1 MAPQRI
7 DIPGGTNTMTSNP
20 LTLYCNKCNSSLA
33 TSDMMMLATVTP
45 THTNV
50 AIRKDKT
57 DAAYATIRKV
67 PNPNPKKVAFCPYS
81 ILCKQCS
88 DHVGTINIFE
98 ETSLICF
105 KIENVH
111 FRRGYELIKGKKLK
125 DIKENLIKNGLE
137 DVYISQLRNEFAE
150 TVKNARKPSQPLV
163 YCDSHLSEN
172 DILSLTKDRPREYQK
187 ELFLQALQRN
197 TLVYLPTGSGKTLIA
212 AMVLN
217 CMKKLNPDKLMVFLV
232 DRIPLVYQQS
242 DYINQQVPDLRVE
255 ILAGDIGRFSG
266 NKAHWMATVQAL
278 LENKIDLLVMT
289 SQILLNLMAE
299 KCTILSMSD
308 ISLIVF
314 DEAHHCL
321 GNHSYNQIMRDFYK
335 KTDDKFK
342 PLVLALT
349 ASPAGTDKLE
359 TTRDNLETL
368 LSNLCACARMPL
380 HSGDLELY
388 CNRPETSYKVI
399 PLNSKQT
406 QLQSDIERYLNS
418 ITSLIEEE
426 AKSPNAMDGLKV
438 LSQCYRGALRKLVE
452 RCHGDKTRIKGLTMA
467 QHAMQI
473 LSVAEVNNI
482 LGLDYA
488 VECFEECIKRLQTAS
503 SPLERLKKKL
513 VGSLQSLEILESSI
527 SELSRVSSLFNSSD
541 RYKCLVDELKTFTR
555 QVEQDKTSR
564 GIIFVKMRKTAYKLC
579 EHLRRETDIC
589 QRLNPA
595 FLVGHG
601 QGGDGM
607 DWRGEQEE
615 ILKKFRS
622 GDVKLLVSTSVLEEG
637 LDVPACNQI
646 IRFDSTLTL
655 RSIVQGRGRAARR
668 PNSQF
673 VVICSDAKEETLARD
688 AIRKEANMEKAM
700 QELNANTCDPV
711 QALSFGCQ
719 IKKPDFSRDQ
729 VQESTAESME
739 FQPTAEEHDMGNDF
753 SVETLTVNERRES
766 LASRGPRKRRKNYVP
781 RIAITIHNDVFG
793 DESKQVGLLTDY
805 FKVYFKVKSIKTG
818 ESMEMTKTKDET
830 SDRKHTSTCVRL
842 ELEPSE
848 QGQFNNKD
856 KFFGYVAE
864 SWCSRPRELLTQ
876 TKRLWLRRDD
886 TSQKHKDYKP
896 VMVIKP
902 DVMSLGYFR
911 SESQYYQHW
920 PIVDS
925 KLENIRIA
933 FQHDLK
939 TVLICFTVPNSRSQ
953 FMADLYK
960 LHFHYNELQEYIL
973 VNRPRSSET
982 DLYLSLR
989 HPPRM
994 FKAKSFVK
1002 KDQDLD
1008 DDDNTFEDWYFDDDS
1023 GFDCDNIE
1031 FTSDSEDSET
1041 LDNVYSTADNSK
1053 EGEKRD
1059 NDSLLTSTDIPS
1071 IDDVVNWERVIEIE
1085 DSRDSFGSCFTY
1097 NFTFKAS
1104 EWNNLKDVLATIS
1117 KYDRKVFYA
1126 SITNSLARLPQ
1137 IFIPDELPFDVK
1149 YATQCVLH
1157 SYPFIRGRITSKFN
1171 HLLGSKPEK
1180 VVQLALARLGSVL
1193 ERNSFC
1199 DPEEN
1204 FESLLKETKVA
1215 GRSGISKQLLPSQ
1228 CAMIKRMVI
1237 TPTRLLFF
1245 PPEVMLKNRVLR
1257 NFDTDQFLCANVR
1270 DEDFSSLSSAA
1281 GVIDKILERLQT
1293 TLDNGVMAGGQR
1305 FLYLGSSNS
1314 QLRNHG
1320 CWFVRPRPYREE
1332 IRQWM
1337 GDFSS
1342 IR

>member
-1 MAPQRI
+1 MA
-7 DIPGGTNTMTSNP
+7 SNP
-20 LTLYCNKCNSSLA
+20 LTLYCNECNISLA
-33 TSDMMMLATVTP
+33 TSDMMMLATVPP
-45 THTNV
+45 TQTHV
-50 AIRKDKT
+50 AIRKDKE
-57 DAAYATIRKV
+57 DAAYATIRKI
-67 PNPNPKKVAFCPYS
+67 PNTNPKNVAFCPYKFV
-81 ILCKQCS
+81 CKQCN
-88 DHVGTINIFE
+88 DHVGNICIVE
-98 ETSLICF
+98 ANSLVCF
-105 KIENVH
+105 KIDKVH
-111 FRRGYELIKGKKLK
+111 FRRGYEQIKGKKLK
-125 DIKENLIKNGLE
+125 YIKEKLIQNGLE
-137 DVYISQLRNEFAE
+137 VVNVSQLRNEFAE
-150 TVKNARKPSQPLV
+150 TVNNARKSSQPLV
-163 YCDSHLSEN
+163 YCDTHLSEN

-242 DYINQQVPDLRVE
+242 DYIKYQIPDLRVE
-255 ILAGDIGRFSG
+255 ILAGDIGRFPG
-266 NKAHWMATVQAL
+266 DKARWVTTVQAL

-289 SQILLNLMAE
+289 SQILLNLMDE
-299 KCTILSMSD
+299 ECPVLSMSD

-359 TTRDNLETL
+359 TTRDNLEIL
-368 LSNLCACARMPL
+368 LTNLCACARMPL
-380 HSGDLELY
+380 RSRDLEWY

-426 AKSPNAMDGLKV
+426 AKSPNALDGLKV
-438 LSQCYRGALRKLVE
+438 LSQLYRGALRKLIE
-452 RCHGDKTRIKGLTMA
+452 RCHGDKTRLKGLA
-467 QHAMQI
+467 IAEHAMQI
-473 LSVAEVNNI
+473 LSVNEVNNI
-482 LGLDYA
+482 LGHEYA
-488 VECFEECIKRLQTAS
+488 VECFEECINQLQTAT
-503 SPLERLKKKL
+503 SPMERLKKTL
-513 VGSLQSLEILESSI
+513 VGSSESLKLLESSI
-527 SELSRVSSLFNSSD
+527 SGLSRVSNLFSPSD
-541 RYKCLVDELKTFTR
+541 RYKCLVDELNTFSR

-579 EHLRRETDIC
+579 ERLRRETEIC

-601 QGGDGM
+601 QGSDGM

-615 ILKKFRS
+615 ILKKLRS

-646 IRFDSTLTL
+646 IRFDSRLTL
-655 RSIVQGRGRAARR
+655 RAIVQGRGRAARR

-673 VVICSDAKEETLARD
+673 VVICSDDREETLARET
-688 AIRKEANMEKAM
+688 IRKEANMEKAM
-700 QELNANTCDPV
+700 QELNVITRDTL
-711 QALSFGCQ
+711 QAKSFDCQ
-719 IKKPDFSRDQ
+719 LKKPDFSTDQ

-739 FQPTAEEHDMGNDF
+739 FQPADEEHDMGNDF
-753 SVETLTVNERRES
+753 SVETLTVNERGES
-766 LASRGPRKRRKNYVP
+766 LASGGPPKRRKNYVP
-781 RIAITIHNDVFG
+781 RIAITVHNVVFG
-793 DESKQVGLLTDY
+793 DQSKQEGLLTDY
-805 FKVYFKVKSIKTG
+805 FEKNFMVKSIKKG
-818 ESMEMTKTKDET
+818 ESMEIRKTTDET
-830 SDRKHTSTCVRL
+830 SDRKPTSRCVRL

-856 KFFGYVAE
+856 KFFGYVAQ
-864 SWCSRPRELLTQ
+864 SWCSRPRESVTQ
-876 TKRLWLRRDD
+876 TKHFWLRRDD
-886 TSQKHKDYKP
+886 TQKHKDNKP
-896 VMVIKP
+896 VLVIKP

-911 SESQYYQHW
+911 SESQYCQHW
-920 PIVDS
+920 PIVNS
-925 KLENIRIA
+925 KLQNIRIA

-939 TVLICFTVPNSRSQ
+939 TVLIWFTVANPRSQ
-953 FMADLYK
+953 FKADLYK
-960 LHFHYNELQEYIL
+960 LQIHYNELQEYIL
-973 VNRPRSSET
+973 VNRPRSSEI

-1002 KDQDLD
+1002 KDQDVI
-1008 DDDNTFEDWYFDDDS
+1008 DDDNVFEDWYYGEDHYDS
-1023 GFDCDNIE
+1023 GVDHDNIE
-1031 FTSDSEDSET
+1031 EFTSESEDSDDDVNT
-1041 LDNVYSTADNSK
+1041 AADNSK
-1053 EGEKRD
+1053 EGEKPD
-1059 NDSLLTSTDIPS
+1059 HESLLTSTDIAS

-1085 DSRDSFGSCFTY
+1085 DSRDSFGLCFNY
-1097 NFTFKAS
+1097 NFTFKAG
-1104 EWNNLKDVLATIS
+1104 EWNDLQDLLATIA
-1117 KYDRKVFYA
+1117 KYDKKVFYA
-1126 SITNSLARLPQ
+1126 SVIKSDARLPE
-1137 IFIPDELPFDVK
+1137 IFIPNELPFNVK

-1171 HLLGSKPEK
+1171 HLLSSKPEK

-1193 ERNSFC
+1193 EENNFC

-1204 FESLLKETKVA
+1204 FESLLKETNVA
-1215 GRSGISKQLLPSQ
+1215 GTSGISNQLLPSQ
-1228 CAMIKRMVI
+1228 CAMIKRMVV

-1245 PPEVMLKNRVLR
+1245 PPEVMSKNRVIR

-1270 DEDFSSLSSAA
+1270 DEDFSRLSSAA

-1320 CWFVRPRPYREE
+1320 CWFVRPHPYHPEE
-1332 IRQWM
+1332 IREWM

>member
-1 MAPQRI
+1 MA
-7 DIPGGTNTMTSNP
+7 SNH

-33 TSDMMMLATVTP
+33 TSDMMMLAAVPP
-45 THTNV
+45 THTHV
-50 AIRKDKT
+50 AIRKDKE
-57 DAAYATIRKV
+57 DAAYETIRKI
-67 PNPNPKKVAFCPYS
+67 PNANPKKAAFSPYR
-81 ILCKQCS
+81 ILCKKCN
-88 DHVGTINIFE
+88 DHVGTISIIE
-98 ETSLICF
+98 ENSLICF

-111 FRRGYELIKGKKLK
+111 FRRGYEQIKGKKLK
-125 DIKENLIKNGLE
+125 YIKEKLIQNGLE
-137 DVYISQLRNEFAE
+137 LVNVSQLRNEFAE
-150 TVKNARKPSQPLV
+150 TLNNARKSSRPLV

-172 DILSLTKDRPREYQK
+172 DILSLTKDSPREYQK

-242 DYINQQVPDLRVE
+242 DYIKNQVPDLRVE
-255 ILAGDIGRFSG
+255 ILAGDIGRFPG
-266 NKAHWMATVQAL
+266 DKEPLVATVQAL

-299 KCTILSMSD
+299 ECPILRMSD

-335 KTDDKFK
+335 KTHDKFK

-368 LSNLCACARMPL
+368 LSNLSACARMP
-380 HSGDLELY
+380 SRSTDLERY

-406 QLQSDIERYLNS
+406 QLQSHFEQYLKS

-426 AKSPNAMDGLKV
+426 SKSPKALDGLKV
-438 LSQCYRGALRKLVE
+438 LSQFYRGALRKLIE
-452 RCHGDKTRIKGLTMA
+452 RCHGDKTRIKGLA
-467 QHAMQI
+467 IAEHAMQI

-482 LGLDYA
+482 LGHDYA
-488 VECFEECIKRLQTAS
+488 VECYEECIKQLKTAT
-503 SPLERLKKKL
+503 SPMERLKKKL
-513 VGSLQSLEILESSI
+513 LGSSVSLELLESSI
-527 SELSRVSSLFNSSD
+527 SGLSRVSNLFNASD
-541 RYKCLVDELKTFTR
+541 RYKCLVDELKKFTR
-555 QVEQDKTSR
+555 QVEQDITSR

-579 EHLRRETDIC
+579 ERLRKETEIC

-601 QGGDGM
+601 QGSDGM
-607 DWRGEQEE
+607 EWKGEQEE

-646 IRFDSTLTL
+646 IRFDSRLTL
-655 RSIVQGRGRAARR
+655 RAIVQGRGRAARR

-673 VVICSDAKEETLARD
+673 VVICSDATEETLARE

-700 QELNANTCDPV
+700 QELNVITRDPL
-711 QALSFGCQ
+711 QAKSFDCRL
-719 IKKPDFSRDQ
+719 KKPNFSRNQ
-729 VQESTAESME
+729 VQESTAESVE
-739 FQPTAEEHDMGNDF
+739 FQPEDEEHDMGNDF
-753 SVETLTVNERRES
+753 SVETLTVNERGES
-766 LASRGPRKRRKNYVP
+766 LASGGPTKRRKNYVP
-781 RIAITIHNDVFG
+781 RIAITVHNVVFA
-793 DESKQVGLLTDY
+793 DESKPVGHLTDY
-805 FKVYFKVKSIKTG
+805 FKENFEVKSIKKG
-818 ESMEMTKTKDET
+818 ESMEMTKTTDET
-830 SDRKHTSTCVRL
+830 SDRKHTPRSVRL
-842 ELEPSE
+842 ELEPSK

-864 SWCSRPRELLTQ
+864 SWCSRSKELLTQ
-876 TKRLWLRRDD
+876 TKQLWLCRDD
-886 TSQKHKDYKP
+886 TSQKNKDYKP

-911 SESQYYQHW
+911 SESQYCQHW

-982 DLYLSLR
+982 HLYLSLR

-1002 KDQDLD
+1002 KDKDVD
-1008 DDDNTFEDWYFDDDS
+1008 HDDNDFEDWYFDNDDYDS
-1023 GFDCDNIE
+1023 GFDFDNID
-1031 FTSDSEDSET
+1031 FTSDSEDSEA
-1041 LDNVYSTADNSK
+1041 LDDGVYSTADNSK
-1053 EGEKRD
+1053 EGDTLD
-1059 NDSLLTSTDIPS
+1059 NESLLTSTDIAG
-1071 IDDVVNWERVIEIE
+1071 IDDVINWERVIEIE

-1097 NFTFKAS
+1097 NFTFKPG
-1104 EWNNLKDVLATIS
+1104 EWNDMKDVLATIA
-1117 KYDRKVFYA
+1117 KYDKKVFYA
-1126 SITNSLARLPQ
+1126 SVTNSLARLPE
-1137 IFIPDELPFDVK
+1137 ISISNELPFDVK

-1157 SYPFIRGRITSKFN
+1157 SYPFIRGRITWKFN
-1171 HLLGSKPEK
+1171 HLLSSKPEK
-1180 VVQLALARLGSVL
+1180 VVQSALEKLGSIL
-1193 ERNSFC
+1193 ERTSFC
-1199 DPEEN
+1199 DPEAK
-1204 FESLLKETKVA
+1204 FESLLEETNVTGA
-1215 GRSGISKQLLPSQ
+1215 SGILKHFLPSE
-1228 CAMIKRMVI
+1228 CAMIKRMVV

-1245 PPEVMLKNRVLR
+1245 PPEVMSKNRVLR
-1257 NFDTDQFLCANVR
+1257 HFNTDQFLCANVR
-1270 DEDFSSLSSAA
+1270 DEDFSKLSSAA
-1281 GVIDKILERLQT
+1281 GIIDKILERLQT

-1320 CWFVRPRPYREE
+1320 CWFVRPHPYHPEE
-1332 IRQWM
+1332 IREWM

>member
-1 MAPQRI
+1 MA
-7 DIPGGTNTMTSNP
+7 SNL

-33 TSDMMMLATVTP
+33 TSDMMMLATVPP
-45 THTNV
+45 TQTHV
-50 AIRKDKT
+50 AIRKDKEN
-57 DAAYATIRKV
+57 AAYATIRKI
-67 PNPNPKKVAFCPYS
+67 PNANPKKVAFCPYR
-81 ILCKQCS
+81 ILCKQCN
-88 DHVGTINIFE
+88 DHVGTISIVE
-98 ETSLICF
+98 ENSLICF

-111 FRRGYELIKGKKLK
+111 FRRGYEQIKGRKLK
-125 DIKENLIKNGLE
+125 YIKKELIQNGLE
-137 DVYISQLRNEFAE
+137 VVNVSQLNELAE
-150 TVKNARKPSQPLV
+150 TVNNRRKSSQPLV
-163 YCDSHLSEN
+163 YCDTHLSED
-172 DILSLTKDRPREYQK
+172 DILSLTEDSPREYQK

-217 CMKKLNPDKLMVFLV
+217 CMKKVNPDKLMVFLV

-242 DYINQQVPDLRVE
+242 DYIKYQVPDLRVE
-255 ILAGDIGRFSG
+255 ILAGDIGRFPG
-266 NKAHWMATVQAL
+266 DKARWMATVQAL

-299 KCTILSMSD
+299 ECNVLSMSD

-359 TTRDNLETL
+359 TTRENLETL

-380 HSGDLELY
+380 GTRDLELY
-388 CNRPETSYKVI
+388 CNRPETSYRVI
-399 PLNSKQT
+399 PLNFKQS

-418 ITSLIEEE
+418 ITSLVEEK
-426 AKSPNAMDGLKV
+426 AKSPKALDGLNV
-438 LSQCYRGALRKLVE
+438 LSQCYRGALRKLIE
-452 RCHGDKTRIKGLTMA
+452 RCHGDKTRIKGLA
-467 QHAMQI
+467 IAEHAMQI
-473 LSVAEVNNI
+473 LSVTEVNNI
-482 LGLDYA
+482 LGHEYA
-488 VECFEECIKRLQTAS
+488 VECFEECIKQLQTAT
-503 SPLERLKKKL
+503 SPMEKMKKTL
-513 VGSLQSLEILESSI
+513 VGSSESLELLESSI
-527 SELSRVSSLFNSSD
+527 SGISRVSNLFITSD
-541 RYKCLVDELKTFTR
+541 RYNSLVDELEKFIG

-579 EHLRRETDIC
+579 TRLRQERKIC

-601 QGGDGM
+601 QGSDGM
-607 DWRGEQEE
+607 DWKGEQEE

-646 IRFDSTLTL
+646 IRFDSRLTL
-655 RSIVQGRGRAARR
+655 RAIVQGRGRAARR
-668 PNSQF
+668 LNSQF
-673 VVICSDAKEETLARD
+673 VIICSDEKEETLARE
-688 AIRKEANMEKAM
+688 AVRKEANMEKAM
-700 QELNANTCDPV
+700 QELNVNTWDPL
-711 QALSFGCQ
+711 QASSFGCR

-739 FQPTAEEHDMGNDF
+739 CQTTAEEHDMGNDF
-753 SVETLTVNERRES
+753 SEETLTVNERGES
-766 LASRGPRKRRKNYVP
+766 LASGGPTKRRKNYVP
-781 RIAITIHNDVFG
+781 RVAITVNNVVFG
-793 DESKQVGLLTDY
+793 DESKQLGLLTNYFEDY
-805 FKVYFKVKSIKTG
+805 FDVKSIKKG
-818 ESMEMTKTKDET
+818 ESLEMTKTTDET
-830 SDRKHTSTCVRL
+830 SDRKRTSRCVRL
-842 ELEPSE
+842 ELEPSK

-856 KFFGYVAE
+856 KFFGYVAQ
-864 SWCSRPRELLTQ
+864 SWCSRPTELLKQ
-876 TKRLWLRRDD
+876 TKQLWLRRDD
-886 TSQKHKDYKP
+886 ISKKPKDYKP

-902 DVMSLGYFR
+902 DMMSLGYFR
-911 SESQYYQHW
+911 SESQYCQHW
-920 PIVDS
+920 PIKNS

-939 TVLICFTVPNSRSQ
+939 TVLICFTVPNPRSQ
-953 FMADLYK
+953 FKADLYK
-960 LHFHYNELQEYIL
+960 LQIHYNELQEYIL

-1002 KDQDLD
+1002 KDQDV
-1008 DDDNTFEDWYFDDDS
+1008 DDDNNDFEDWYYGENDYDS
-1023 GFDCDNIE
+1023 GLDHENIDE
-1031 FTSDSEDSET
+1031 FTSESEDSEA
-1041 LDNVYSTADNSK
+1041 LDDGVYSTADHSK
-1053 EGEKRD
+1053 KGETPD
-1059 NDSLLTSTDIPS
+1059 NESLLTSTDIAS
-1071 IDDVVNWERVIEIE
+1071 FDDVVNWERVIEIE
-1085 DSRDSFGSCFTY
+1085 DSRDSFGSCCTY
-1097 NFTFKAS
+1097 NFTFKPD
-1104 EWNNLKDVLATIS
+1104 EWNDMKDVLATIA
-1117 KYDRKVFYA
+1117 KYDKKVFYA
-1126 SITNSLARLPQ
+1126 SVTNSITSLPE
-1137 IFIPDELPFDVK
+1137 ISIPNELPFDVK

-1171 HLLGSKPEK
+1171 HLLSSRPEP
-1180 VVQLALARLGSVL
+1180 VVKLALARLGSAI

-1199 DPEEN
+1199 DPEAK
-1204 FESLLKETKVA
+1204 FERLLEETNVA
-1215 GRSGISKQLLPSQ
+1215 GTSGISKQLLPSE
-1228 CAMIKRMVI
+1228 CAMIKRMVV

-1245 PPEVMLKNRVLR
+1245 PPEVMSKNRVLR
-1257 NFDTDQFLCANVR
+1257 HFDTDQFLCANVR
-1270 DEDFSSLSSAA
+1270 DEDFSRLSSAA

-1320 CWFVRPRPYREE
+1320 FWFVRPRPYPQE
-1332 IRQWM
+1332 IREWM